1 MSAIFPASAL
11 VFSITKV
18 AEVDRS
24 RIISACVAL
33 SLVLSACDASADMEI
48 PMLALAW
55 PAFWIA
61 LVPVILTEAFICVRE
76 LGLGWTRALKV
87 STAANLMS
95 TFVGIP
101 VAWIMLVGIEILV
114 GISANAL
121 AMGHAWDY
129 ALFPLMLAWLNPT
142 KNVWIIYAAFALLA
156 IPFCVVSIWIE
167 RLVAIRMLPE
177 LQRDKVHAWVKRAN
191 IWSYVLLVAC
201 SIAYP
206 LLLSK

>member
-1 MSAIFPASAL
+1 
-11 VFSITKV
+11 
-18 AEVDRS
+18 
-24 RIISACVAL
+24 
-33 SLVLSACDASADMEI
+33 
-48 PMLALAW
+48 MLALAW

-61 LVPVILTEAFICVRE
+61 LIPVILIEGLICVRE
-76 LGLGWTRALKV
+76 LGLGWKRALEV
-87 STAANLMS
+87 SAAANLMS

-101 VAWIMLVGIEILV
+101 VAWILLVGIEILV
-114 GISANAL
+114 GLSANAL
-121 AMGHAWDY
+121 AVERAWSY

-142 KNVWIIYAAFALLA
+142 DNVWIIYAAFALLA

-167 RLVAIRMLPE
+167 RKVAMRMLPE
-177 LQRDKVHAWVKRAN
+177 LQPEKVRAWVKRAN